1 MNEKKDVEYTI
12 KVLKVKNE
20 LMTCVDKNC
29 KKVAKNYKVI
39 IEKSKNDLMKIW
51 NDYETNKIKEK
62 ELLLKMIN
70 ILKKNMK
77 NIEYTNYIKCLVKNC
92 YKNYQAYIDIGFSSL
107 NNKFIKKFML
117 MKAKEYGIDSDVK
130 KILKSIKN
138 QSTIEKIKITGNI
151 IIEILEKLYKNN
163 EALIIKMIRDNK
175 QNITDIIKKI
185 DII

>member
-1 MNEKKDVEYTI
+1 
-12 KVLKVKNE
+12 
-20 LMTCVDKNC
+20 
-29 KKVAKNYKVI
+29 
-39 IEKSKNDLMKIW
+39 
-51 NDYETNKIKEK
+51 
-62 ELLLKMIN
+62 
-70 ILKKNMK
+70 
-77 NIEYTNYIKCLVKNC
+77 
-92 YKNYQAYIDIGFSSL
+92 
-107 NNKFIKKFML
+107 